1 MTVPELT
8 ININNQLSLLT
19 KLYKSHVEDVRE
31 YPNGDYNLVSLS
43 KLEYLHNTLL
53 TVNDI
58 LANK

>member
-1 MTVPELT
+1 
-8 ININNQLSLLT
+8 LT
-19 KLYKSHVEDVRE
+19 KLYKSHVKDVRE

-43 KLEYLHNTLL
+43 KLEYLYNNLL